1 MNDDS
6 PQSTRSPTEFLIHHA
21 DGMIHYRLHSLKG
34 WTMNSRGFSN
44 PWNEGGP
51 FSSHQPERLNL
62 VNGNVQSFRLFRA
75 CESSTPE
82 AWKPPANKE
91 VQPFR
96 LVNTF
101 RVLCGEQVINSVSL
115 CSIIKNLRHRR
126 NLRMKNIKL
135 CGTPCTQWWTSNKLR
150 VSVFYNKESASSA

>member
-1 MNDDS
+1 
-6 PQSTRSPTEFLIHHA
+6 
-21 DGMIHYRLHSLKG
+21 MIHYRLHSLKD

-126 NLRMKNIKL
+126 NLRMKNIK
-135 CGTPCTQWWTSNKLR
+135 TQWN
-150 VSVFYNKESASSA
+150 SVYSVVKINQHAIIHTEKNYVYAVANFKKIISLQIEVTKKV